1 MRREAE
7 RDGGPDD
14 PRWRALLL
22 GRLSE
27 EEEAALR
34 AEAEQS
40 EDGRALYELYRPL
53 DAEEK
58 ARILA
63 GVSERRRAEKSA
75 RGRRARV
82 AVALLI
88 VAGVQLAHVWRPV
101 LAWLRSFFRAVVG

>member
-14 PRWRALLL
+14 PRWRALVL

-40 EDGRALYELYRPL
+40 EDGRALYELYRPFDL
-53 DAEEK
+53 EEK
-58 ARILA
+58 
-63 GVSERRRAEKSA
+63 ERLFQAVAAFVRANQ
-75 RGRRARV
+75 RARRQRALL

-88 VAGVQLAHVWRPV
+88 IAGVV
-101 LAWLRSFFRAVVG
+101 LALVCGAFRVG

>member
-7 RDGGPDD
+7 RDCGPDD
-14 PRWRALLL
+14 PRWSALTL

-27 EEEAALR
+27 EEVAALR

-53 DAEEK
+53 DLEEK
-58 ARILA
+58 ERIFAAVAAR
-63 GVSERRRAEKSA
+63 VRAHK
-75 RGRRARV
+75 RARRQRALL

-88 VAGVQLAHVWRPV
+88 IAGVV
-101 LAWLRSFFRAVVG
+101 LALVCGALRVG

>member
-14 PRWRALLL
+14 PRWRALAL

-27 EEEAALR
+27 AEAAALR

-40 EDGRALYELYRPL
+40 EAGRALYELHRPL
-53 DAEEK
+53 DVEEK

-63 GVSERRRAEKSA
+63 EVSERMRAEK
-75 RGRRARV
+75 RARRQRALL

-88 VAGVQLAHVWRPV
+88 IAGVV
-101 LAWLRSFFRAVVG
+101 LARVCGAFRVG